1 MNQRILIFSLISLSE
16 PDLVAGDG
24 VYSRFLTNYPG
35 VGTYSIAITASDN
48 QVSVP
53 IGYQLSAINSCQ
65 LWSIDPAIF
74 VRQNK
79 DCPAGIWCAVEFLL
93 IALLDK

>member
-1 MNQRILIFSLISLSE
+1 MNQRILIFSLLSLSE

-53 IGYQLSAINSCQ
+53 IGYQPSRVA
-65 LWSIDPAIF
+65 
-74 VRQNK
+74 
-79 DCPAGIWCAVEFLL
+79 
-93 IALLDK
+93 

>member
-1 MNQRILIFSLISLSE
+1 MNQRILIFSLLSLSE

-48 QVSVP
+48 QVSLP
-53 IGYQLSAINSCQ
+53 IKLVQSILVNYGQSIPPYLSVRIKIVLLEFGA
-65 LWSIDPAIF
+65 LWSF
-74 VRQNK
+74 Y
-79 DCPAGIWCAVEFLL
+79 
-93 IALLDK
+93 